1 MQAKKPTRV
10 QKQLITKLRLNADN
24 WLVGKNTAEGLCI
37 IHRHTGTKKIIPKGL
52 MI

>member
-1 MQAKKPTRV
+1 MQTKKPTRA
-10 QKQLITKLRLNADN
+10 QKQMISKLKLNADN

-37 IHRHTGTKKIIPKGL
+37 VHRHTGTMKIIPKGL

>member
-1 MQAKKPTRV
+1 MRVRKPTRV

-24 WLVGKNTAEGLCI
+24 WLVGKNTADGLCI
-37 IHRHTGTKKIIPKGL
+37 IHRYTGTQKIIPKEL